1 MLGSRSHVADA
12 KAEMDRIL
20 TSVIAKAKYFEQEP
34 EGYDDLK
41 KAYDIVLESLSKPTV
56 RLESACYVR
65 MVKVR

>member
-1 MLGSRSHVADA
+1 
-12 KAEMDRIL
+12 
-20 TSVIAKAKYFEQEP
+20 
-34 EGYDDLK
+34 LK